1 MRNPRMVLAALTVA
15 AALAAAP
22 SAIAGTATYDSTGPL
37 FVPDETGPAGVTS
50 SITVPPG
57 RTAVQSVEVTNFR
70 INWGASAQELS
81 TQFIGPDG
89 SSLFLFTQGC
99 LSYDAADIW
108 RFSDSGAQTAP
119 NSKNDPKCD
128 LPGGTFRPADPSFKP
143 LSIFSGQPASGTW
156 KLRAVDN
163 GVQFTNQGTIQSWAV
178 RIIHAPPTLTATAP
192 PSLNLNA
199 PLAVAAQSNANGTVA
214 MSGDIAP
221 STAALAANVPTPLP
235 FAVSAPVSEL
245 IRNNGTAR
253 VNINLAFTDETGGTA
268 ASSVS
273 VEVTGDKQGKK
284 QGKKCKKTKK
294 KRRAASSAKK
304 KKCKKRKR

>member
-1 MRNPRMVLAALTVA
+1 MRNPTMVLAALTVA

-108 RFSDSGAQTAP
+108 TFSDSGAQTAP

-128 LPGGTFRPADPSFKP
+128 LPGGTFRPADPTFKP

-156 KLRAVDN
+156 TLRAIDN
-163 GVQFTNQGTIQSWAV
+163 GVQFTNQGSIVSWAV
-178 RIIHAPPTLTATAP
+178 RVVHAPPTVTATAP
-192 PSLNLNA
+192 PSLNLNG
-199 PLAVAAQSNANGTVA
+199 PLAVTAQSNANGTLA
-214 MSGDIAP
+214 TSGDIAP
-221 STAALAANVPTPLP
+221 GAAKLLANAPTPVP
-235 FAVSAPVSEL
+235 FTVSAPISDL
-245 IRNNGTAR
+245 IKKNGTAR

-273 VEVTGDKQGKK
+273 LEVKGNATGTAKA
-284 QGKKCKKTKK
+284 KKCKKK

-304 KKCKKRKR
+304 KKKCKKRKR